1 MYEDRAIAWTE
12 APDNLKAFLKQRF
25 RWLFGTLQVAWK
37 HRGMLFNFRH
47 PWLGRFSLPYM
58 YIYNMF
64 FPLLIPI
71 LDLLSFVNIFL
82 ILFYF
87 FANWSIG
94 VSSDFQ
100 MLMFYSTI
108 YFLLDAFLTGL
119 AFWLERE
126 RKLNIALLFPLQR
139 VIYRFLMYGLGV
151 RAIYTALSGK

>member
-47 PWLGRFSLPYM
+47 PWLGWFSLPYM
-58 YIYNMF
+58 YVYNMF

-82 ILFYF
+82 ILFYV

-100 MLMFYSTI
+100 MLMFYSTV
-108 YFLLDAFLTGL
+108 YFLLDAFLT
-119 AFWLERE
+119 
-126 RKLNIALLFPLQR
+126 
-139 VIYRFLMYGLGV
+139 
-151 RAIYTALSGK
+151 